1 MEQQPTLD
9 AVCACIRAEA
19 KEGRLCP
26 LSALPALA
34 SASAAAGEQGA
45 QFPADAASFDVG
57 RIEASLSA
65 GAPDDIKLMRGAR
78 ELYYFSELSMTA
90 AYAKHLFRIAERDP
104 VRLIAETA
112 RDESQTY
119 PRPTPLHT
127 FYGPPFNMGEAEV
140 ESALAEL
147 AVSAEYGDISSCAA
161 SNGDRFV
168 YSSAHLTPTH
178 AERLAE
184 WIAVE
189 EKENP

>member
-1 MEQQPTLD
+1 
-9 AVCACIRAEA
+9 
-19 KEGRLCP
+19 
-26 LSALPALA
+26 
-34 SASAAAGEQGA
+34 
-45 QFPADAASFDVG
+45 
-57 RIEASLSA
+57 
-65 GAPDDIKLMRGAR
+65 MRGAR
-78 ELYYFSELSMTA
+78 ELYYFSELAMTA

-127 FYGPPFNMGEAEV
+127 FYGPPFNMGEPEV

-147 AVSAEYGDISSCAA
+147 AASTEYGDIATCAA
-161 SNGDRFV
+161 SNGERFV
-168 YSSAHLTPTH
+168 YSNAHLTPAH

>member
-9 AVCACIRAEA
+9 IVCACIRDET

-26 LSALPALA
+26 LSGLPALA
-34 SASAAAGEQGA
+34 AAAAAGGQA
-45 QFPADAASFDVG
+45 PSLVFDVDM
-57 RIEASLSA
+57 IEASLSA
-65 GAPDDIKLMRGAR
+65 DAPDDIKLMRGER
-78 ELYYFSELSMTA
+78 ERYYFTELLMTA

-104 VRLIAETA
+104 LRLIAETA
-112 RDESQTY
+112 RDESMTY

-127 FYGPPFNMGEAEV
+127 FYGPPFSMGEDEV
-140 ESALAEL
+140 EAALSEL
-147 AVSAEYGDISSCAA
+147 AASSEYADIASCAA

-168 YSSAHLTPTH
+168 YSTAHLTPAH

>member
-1 MEQQPTLD
+1 MEQQSTLD
-9 AVCACIRAEA
+9 VVCGCIRAETKA
-19 KEGRLCP
+19 GRLCP
-26 LSALPALA
+26 LSSLPALA
-34 SASAAAGEQGA
+34 SAAAFASGA
-45 QFPADAASFDVG
+45 HASADATAFDVG
-57 RIEASLSA
+57 QIEASLSA
-65 GAPDDIKLMRGAR
+65 EAPDDIKLMRGAR
-78 ELYYFSELSMTA
+78 EPYYFSELAMTT

-104 VRLIAETA
+104 LRLIAETA

-140 ESALAEL
+140 EAALAEL
-147 AVSAEYGDISSCAA
+147 AASAEYGDIRPCAA

-168 YSSAHLTPTH
+168 YSSAHMTPAH

>member
-9 AVCACIRAEA
+9 VVCGCIRAET

-34 SASAAAGEQGA
+34 AAAGAVDEAGA
-45 QFPADAASFDVG
+45 PAALDLGLV
-57 RIEASLSA
+57 EASLSA
-65 GAPDDIKLMRGAR
+65 EAPEDIKLMRGAR
-78 ELYYFSELSMTA
+78 EPYYFSELSMTA

-104 VRLIAETA
+104 LRLIAETA
-112 RDESQTY
+112 RDESRTY

-127 FYGPPFNMGEAEV
+127 FYGPPFNMAEAEV
-140 ESALAEL
+140 ESALAQL
-147 AVSAEYGDISSCAA
+147 AASAEFGDIVSCAA
-161 SNGDRFV
+161 SNGERFV
-168 YSSAHLTPTH
+168 YSSAHLTPAH